1 MSEENVGIVRR
12 FIGAF
17 NRGGVEAALPFLDP
31 EIEWNTTGIFVEPGT
46 YRGHEGVVRYLGDV
60 AAEFEDVHTE
70 PEQLIDAGEQVV
82 VPVRISGRGRQSG
95 AAVDLTRRWW
105 FCYGMAWSFISAT
118 TRRRPEPSKP
128 PGCRSRRC
136 RRKTWKSFKF
146 SCESWGSREVGRSS
160 AEA

>member
-1 MSEENVGIVRR
+1 MSQENVEIVRR

-17 NRGGVEAALPFLDP
+17 NRGGVEAALPFLDS

-70 PEQLIDAGEQVV
+70 PEQLFDAGEQVV

-95 AAVDLTRRWW
+95 AAVDLTLTMVIVLRDGLVVHIRN
-105 FCYGMAWSFISAT
+105 YA
-118 TRRRPEPSKP
+118 EK
-128 PGCRSRRC
+128 
-136 RRKTWKSFKF
+136 
-146 SCESWGSREVGRSS
+146 
-160 AEA
+160 AEALEAAGLSE